1 MHSKFHSACVDRTG
15 LRLLIMSRCAQA
27 LCYDLL
33 VLLLLLLLLLLLVL
47 LLVVI
52 IIIMIECIISYRFG
66 QNMISYLNLFGW
78 NAKSSL
84 VPEEECLECLSW

>member
-1 MHSKFHSACVDRTG
+1 
-15 LRLLIMSRCAQA
+15 MSRCAQA

-66 QNMISYLNLFGW
+66 QNFVLKPIW
-78 NAKSSL
+78 
-84 VPEEECLECLSW
+84 LEC